1 MQLPKDQSQYTVRTR
16 FGRYAARRLKCARFD
31 DLADECSLAT
41 RSLREAGR
49 AEEDTE
55 DAVQDAM
62 AARDNA
68 ADALASQVKDLR
80 HALAG
85 RSLNAAKEAPYTRIF
100 PEGVEHYTAAPQ
112 AEVPIRHRQLILRLE
127 QHLPDDDEL
136 RTRYAE
142 GIAFAAKDHADAVAA
157 LEVARHAQREAGHR
171 LDEAATAWNQ
181 SLVRTY
187 GTLIARLGKAEAERF
202 FPRVHPSR
210 PRKKADGEQKPADPA
225 APDAKKP
232 LRSVA

>member
-31 DLADECSLAT
+31 DLAEECSLAT

-62 AARDNA
+62 AARDA
-68 ADALASQVKDLR
+68 AGDTLASLVKDLR

-85 RSLNAAKEAPYTRIF
+85 RSLNAAKEAPYTRVF
-100 PEGVEHYTAAPQ
+100 PDGVEHYTAAPQ
-112 AEVPIRHRQLILRLE
+112 GEVVARHRQLVYRME
-127 QHLPDDDEL
+127 QHLPAGDDL
-136 RTRYAE
+136 RARYPERITRAAE
-142 GIAFAAKDHADAVAA
+142 DYADAVTA

-171 LDEAATAWNQ
+171 LDEAASAWNQ
-181 SLVRTY
+181 TLVRAY
-187 GTLIARLGKAEAERF
+187 GTLIARRGKAEAERF
-202 FPRVHPSR
+202 FPRVHPAR
-210 PRKKADGEQKPADPA
+210 PRKKGDGEQKPA